1 MRKLTADQRHYRKR
15 KRMKLSKKDFMFVPR
30 PNSDKRSVQVTRR
43 PICFRVSNEIFELLD
58 RLCEKYGKTK
68 QDMITHMINASIK
81 QYQGLH
87 DGKALLTRYYWP
99 ERLLHGT
106 PEHRRYGKNIE
117 KQLNLRITSTAYK
130 KLQCACVDLN
140 YSKKRLI
147 QQLITAYAKKKLT

>member
-1 MRKLTADQRHYRKR
+1 MKKLTADQRHYRKR
-15 KRMKLSKKDFMFVPR
+15 KKLAKKDFIFVPR

-43 PICFRVSNEIFELLD
+43 AICFRVSVEVYELLD
-58 RLCEKYGKTK
+58 RLCEHYGKTK
-68 QDMITHMINASIK
+68 QDMVTHMINHSIK

-87 DGKALLTRYYWP
+87 GGRARLKRYDWP
-99 ERLLHGT
+99 DQLINGI
-106 PEHRRYGKNIE
+106 PANRRYARHTE

-147 QQLITAYAKKKLT
+147 QQPINAYAKGALK

>member
-15 KRMKLSKKDFMFVPR
+15 KKLARKDFIFVSR
-30 PNSDKRSVQVTRR
+30 PNTDKRSVQVTRR
-43 PICFRVSNEIFELLD
+43 AICIRVSADVFELLD
-58 RLCEKYGKTK
+58 HLCQHYGKTK
-68 QDMITHMINASIK
+68 QEMVTHMINHSIK

-87 DGKALLTRYYWP
+87 GGRARLKRYNWP
-99 ERLLHGT
+99 EHLINGT
-106 PEHRRYGKNIE
+106 PDRRRYARDTE

-147 QQLITAYAKKKLT
+147 QQLITAYAKDTLK

>member
-1 MRKLTADQRHYRKR
+1 MRKLTPDQRHYRKR
-15 KRMKLSKKDFMFVPR
+15 KKLARRDFIFVPR

-43 PICFRVSNEIFELLD
+43 AICIRVSTEIFELLD
-58 RLCEKYGKTK
+58 RLCQHYQKTK
-68 QDMITHMINASIK
+68 QDMVTHMINHSIK

-87 DGKALLTRYYWP
+87 DGRAFLTRYHWP
-99 ERLLHGT
+99 EHLLKGT
-106 PEHRRYGKNIE
+106 PEHRRYAKNID

-147 QQLITAYAKKKLT
+147 QQLITAYAKDTLK